1 MACIIYSCADCLFA
15 GREKEGAHIYPLSS
29 TEWAICLTRG
39 PCVETKIHL
48 RIRFTAVAVLL
59 GTRIHV
65 STSTPLGAEYKFACV
80 VFNCLGVNNH
90 CSIGITCVSA
100 INTLSD
106 VWLIETTCCNISW
119 LSFRFKGKM
128 IYIYIYMINVLLC
141 AGDTKSKIV
150 KDKKMVIILYNTL
163 QL

>member
-1 MACIIYSCADCLFA
+1 L
-15 GREKEGAHIYPLSS
+15 REEEKEGAHIYPLSS

-59 GTRIHV
+59 GTSIHV

-128 IYIYIYMINVLLC
+128 IYIYIYIYMINVLLC

-163 QL
+163 